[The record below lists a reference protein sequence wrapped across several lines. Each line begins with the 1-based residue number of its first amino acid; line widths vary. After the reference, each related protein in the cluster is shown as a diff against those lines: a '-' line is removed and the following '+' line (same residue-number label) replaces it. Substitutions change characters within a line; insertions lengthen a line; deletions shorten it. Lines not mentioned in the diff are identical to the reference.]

1 MEQECLV
8 IMIYD
13 FSDSDDDSSS
23 TPNFVFDQSKSDCT
37 ENDSDDPDVK
47 YYKWSLKHLQL
58 LYIDDI
64 CVME

>member
-1 MEQECLV
+1 MEQEHLL

-37 ENDSDDPDVK
+37 DNDSDDPEDNTR
-47 YYKWSLKHLQL
+47 
-58 LYIDDI
+58 
-64 CVME
+64 